1 MEAWSVGFQG
11 LNPDVTLNY
20 NPLGSGDGRTQ
31 FIEGGTLFAGT
42 DSYFSD
48 DEGELTAAN
57 ERCGADII
65 EVPAYVSPIAVMF
78 NLEGVDSLNLDSDT
92 IAQIFDQKIKK
103 WNDPAIADQNPD
115 VELPDAAITTVH
127 RQDDSGTT
135 KNFTDYLGKASKSW
149 SYEAEDAF
157 PVKGGVAAEGTSGVV
172 AAVTNGK
179 GTIGYADDSQ
189 VKDAG
194 LSVVNVKVGEEYV
207 APSAEAAAKVVAVS
221 PAAEGRAD
229 TDMAVD
235 VDRTTDEAGAYPVIL
250 LSYLVACQ
258 TYDTA
263 DEADLVKGFLEL
275 RRLRRGPVGRR
286 RERRL
291 GSARRRHR
299 VACPGHRRG
308 DRRQVAPRRRKPP
321 RHTCG
326 GRDPARRTSA
336 PPDLTSEGPPLS
348 STSATA
354 PPAGSAPTQTGDR
367 IFSGIAR
374 AAGLVILAALAGV
387 FIFLSIEG
395 IPGLFQ
401 AEDAY
406 KGAGNFSGTSTTC
419 SSERS
424 SPPPSP

>member
-1 MEAWSVGFQG
+1 MNRTSFRKALVPSAAVLALSISLSACGAGNESDANTDSGSDSTTEAGTLTGDLNGAGASSQEKAMEAWSVGFQG

-78 NLEGVDSLNLDSDT
+78 NLDGVDSLNLDSDT

-115 VELPDAAITTVH
+115 VELPDTAITTVH

-172 AAVTNGK
+172 AAVTNGQ

-194 LSVVNVKVGEEYV
+194 LSVVNVKVGDEYV

-235 VDRTTDEAGAYPVIL
+235 VDRTTEEAGAYPVIL

-258 TYDTA
+258 TYATA
-263 DEADLVKGFLEL
+263 DEADLVKGFLEYVVSDE
-275 RRLRRGPVGRR
+275 GQ
-286 RERRL
+286 
-291 GSARRRHR
+291 SA
-299 VACPGHRRG
+299 A
-308 DRRQVAPRRRKPP
+308 A
-321 RHTCG
+321 
-326 GRDPARRTSA
+326 
-336 PPDLTSEGPPLS
+336 EN
-348 STSATA
+348 
-354 PPAGSAPTQTGDR
+354 AGSAPLDADTA
-367 IFSGIAR
+367 AR
-374 AAGLVILAALAGV
+374 AQEIVSAITA
-387 FIFLSIEG
+387 
-395 IPGLFQ
+395 
-401 AEDAY
+401 
-406 KGAGNFSGTSTTC
+406 K
-419 SSERS
+419 
-424 SPPPSP
+424 

>member
-1 MEAWSVGFQG
+1 MNRTSFRKSLVPGAAVLALSISLTACGAGNETTDAGSGSDTTTETGTLSGELNGAGSSAQEKAMEAWSVGFQG

-31 FIEGGTLFAGT
+31 FVEGGTLFAGT

-57 ERCGADII
+57 DRCGADII
-65 EVPAYVSPIAVMF
+65 EIPSYVSPIAVMF
-78 NLEGVDSLNLDSDT
+78 NLDGVDSLDLDSDT

-115 VELPDAAITTVH
+115 VELPDLAITTVH

-179 GTIGYADDSQ
+179 GTVGYADDSQ

-194 LSVVNVKVGEEYV
+194 LAVVNVKVGEEYV

-221 PAAEGRAD
+221 PAVEGRAD

-235 VDRTTDEAGAYPVIL
+235 VDRTTTEAGAYPVIL

-258 TYDTA
+258 TYETA
-263 DEADLVKGFLEL
+263 DEADLVKGFLEY
-275 RRLRRGPVGRR
+275 VV
-286 RERRL
+286 
-291 GSARRRHR
+291 S
-299 VACPGHRRG
+299 
-308 DRRQVAPRRRKPP
+308 D
-321 RHTCG
+321 
-326 GRDPARRTSA
+326 
-336 PPDLTSEGPPLS
+336 EGQ
-348 STSATA
+348 AA
-354 PPAGSAPTQTGDR
+354 AADNAGSAPLDADTA
-367 IFSGIAR
+367 AR
-374 AAGLVILAALAGV
+374 AQEIVGAIAA
-387 FIFLSIEG
+387 
-395 IPGLFQ
+395 
-401 AEDAY
+401 
-406 KGAGNFSGTSTTC
+406 K
-419 SSERS
+419 
-424 SPPPSP
+424 

>member
-1 MEAWSVGFQG
+1 MNRTSIRRALVPGAALLALSISLTACGAGNETDANADSGSDSTAEAGTLSGELNGAGASSQEKAMEAWSVGFQG

-57 ERCGADII
+57 ERCGSDII

-78 NLEGVDSLNLDSDT
+78 NLEGVDSLDLDADT

-103 WNDPAIADQNPD
+103 WNDPAIAAQNPD
-115 VELPDAAITTVH
+115 VELPDTAITTVH

-172 AAVTNGK
+172 AAVTNGQ
-179 GTIGYADDSQ
+179 GTIGYADHSQ
-189 VKDAG
+189 VGD

-207 APSAEAAAKVVAVS
+207 APSAEAAAKVVALS
-221 PAAEGRAD
+221 PAAEGRSD

-235 VDRTTDEAGAYPVIL
+235 VDRTTTEAGVYPVIL
-250 LSYLVACQ
+250 LSYLVACP

-263 DEADLVKGFLEL
+263 EEADLVKGFLEY
-275 RRLRRGPVGRR
+275 VV
-286 RERRL
+286 
-291 GSARRRHR
+291 S
-299 VACPGHRRG
+299 
-308 DRRQVAPRRRKPP
+308 D
-321 RHTCG
+321 
-326 GRDPARRTSA
+326 
-336 PPDLTSEGPPLS
+336 EGQ
-348 STSATA
+348 AA
-354 PPAGSAPTQTGDR
+354 AAENAGSAPLDADSAAKAQEIVGE
-367 IFSGIAR
+367 IA
-374 AAGLVILAALAGV
+374 A
-387 FIFLSIEG
+387 
-395 IPGLFQ
+395 
-401 AEDAY
+401 
-406 KGAGNFSGTSTTC
+406 K
-419 SSERS
+419 
-424 SPPPSP
+424 